1 MDGVRSVKVFAFD
14 YVANGG
20 MLAAGLPAPP
30 AHHGGLMLRALL
42 DDLGAVPNVELL
54 TMPCSRAGAAGP
66 AAALASVA
74 GDTLASAREAAR
86 SCAGDG
92 FLRRF
97 DACCL
102 QADAVWPLA
111 PEQGGLLED
120 LSRKVLLH
128 ERVLLGSRPAA
139 VRVAGS
145 KLLTAQTLAR
155 AGVAVVD
162 TYPAD
167 AVTIGDLPDSGCAW
181 VVKPEYG
188 SGCADTRLFS
198 RRRRAL
204 AWIQSHG
211 GAGYVL
217 QPFLPG
223 KLCSLS
229 LLCRDGLARILSCNT
244 QRIVVADNQFH
255 FLGTTVN
262 GVTDTTGT
270 FARCARGVAAAMPGL
285 WGYVGVDLVMS
296 NGGAIVLEV
305 NPRMTIS
312 HAGLHASIGINPA
325 ALVLGLLD
333 GDGAMTDVTPA
344 QAQAMAVS
352 VDVAAFA
359 VS

>member
-1 MDGVRSVKVFAFD
+1 MGLNGRVVSLKVFAFD

-20 MLAAGLPAPP
+20 VLAPGLPVAP
-30 AHHGGLMLRALL
+30 AHHGSFMLRALL
-42 DDLGAVPNVELL
+42 DDLAALPDVELL
-54 TMPCSRAGAAGP
+54 TMPDLSLSPPSPPQSAVSP
-66 AAALASVA
+66 
-74 GDTLASAREAAR
+74 DTLCARASLNE
-86 SCAGDG
+86 G
-92 FLRRF
+92 FLRSF
-97 DACCL
+97 NACCL

-111 PEQGGLLED
+111 PEQGGVLEA
-120 LSRKVLLH
+120 LSSKILLH
-128 ERVLLGSRPAA
+128 ERVLLGSRPGA

-145 KLLTAQTLAR
+145 KLLTAQALSR

-167 AVTIGDLPDSGCAW
+167 TATLQDLPDHGGAW

-188 SGCADTRLFS
+188 SGCTDTRLFS
-198 RRRRAL
+198 RRRRAQ
-204 AWIQSHG
+204 AWILGHG

-229 LLCRDGLARILSCNT
+229 LLCRDGLARILSCNI
-244 QRIVVADNQFH
+244 QRVVVADNQFH

-262 GVTDTTGT
+262 GVADVTGA
-270 FARCARGVAAAMPGL
+270 FERCARGVAAAIPEL
-285 WGYVGVDLVMS
+285 WGYVGVDLVLT
-296 NGGAIVLEV
+296 GQGAVVLEV

-312 HAGLHASIGINPA
+312 HAGLHASTGINPA
-325 ALVLGLLD
+325 SLVLGLLEGGCPIADAD
-333 GDGAMTDVTPA
+333 GVVQGQT
-344 QAQAMAVS
+344 MAVS